1 MKLYN
6 NKKEITNKFYNFFKN
21 FTDSKNLL
29 KFLSPLFC
37 SLINSESV
45 NFSKIAS
52 KLFEDF
58 NPDVKI
64 DSHNR
69 RISRFLN
76 NYRYNIHSIFDKIVI
91 YSLSNFKLAHS
102 DTNVHVSFDHM
113 FSKEKFTVL
122 MFTLR
127 IGRQGIPI
135 YFKCFYGKKLNENYG
150 AAFKINEV
158 NAGIKYCHDLI
169 KSVIPDANI
178 IFLADRWFGN
188 LFPLMYY
195 INYLGDTFVMR
206 CKSNM
211 LVFYK
216 PNKENHKVWM
226 NISDLPHFVHHSA
239 IYKNLEFTRKKFV
252 YHLVYSKSINHK
264 EPWLLITNG
273 DPKKAMAFYGYRFGS
288 IEFLFKSQKSNGFYL
303 EKTGVKSLHTFDNL
317 YSLVCIACFYLTCL
331 GSDISSNPKCYK
343 NLGITITK
351 KRSNSNRR
359 YRCISRFRVGLYL
372 FHMAFNTVKYFRLPT
387 NFKLYDT

>member
-6 NKKEITNKFYNFFKN
+6 NKNEITNKFYNFFKN

-29 KFLSPLFC
+29 KFLAPLFC
-37 SLINSESV
+37 SFINSESITY
-45 NFSKIAS
+45 SKIAS

-58 NPDVKI
+58 SSDIKI
-64 DSHNR
+64 DSYNR

-76 NYRYNIHSIFDKIVI
+76 NHRYNLHSITDEII
-91 YSLSNFKLAHS
+91 AYSLSNFKLAHS
-102 DTNVHVSFDHM
+102 DTNVHISFDHM
-113 FSKEKFTVL
+113 FSREKFTVL

-127 IGRQGIPI
+127 IGKQGVPI
-135 YFKCFYGKKLNENYG
+135 YFKCFYGKRLNENHG
-150 AAFKINEV
+150 DAFKIKEV
-158 NAGIKYCHDLI
+158 KEGIKYCHDLI
-169 KSVIPDANI
+169 KKIIPNANI

-188 LFPLMYY
+188 LFPLMDY
-195 INYLGDTFVMR
+195 IDFLGDTFVMR

-226 NISDLPHFVHHSA
+226 KISDLPHYVHHSA
-239 IYKNLEFTRKKFV
+239 IYKNLEFTRNKFI
-252 YHLVYSKSINHK
+252 YHLVYSKSKDHK

-273 DPKKAMAFYGYRFGS
+273 DPRKAKAFYGYRFGS

-303 EKTGVKSLHTFDNL
+303 EKTGVRSLHAFDNL
-317 YSLVCIACFYLTCL
+317 YSLVCLASFYLNCL
-331 GSDISSNPKCYK
+331 GTEVTMNPRCYK
-343 NLGITITK
+343 DLGITITK
-351 KRSNSNRR
+351 KKPNSKRPK
-359 YRCISRFRVGLYL
+359 RCISRFRVGLYL
-372 FHMAFNTVKYFRLPT
+372 FHMAFNTIKYFRLPT